1 MVRELLFA
9 MVLSGPGQPGGL
21 QVINPLDYAPCG
33 LNSLYAVN
41 AIRGAGLSYEEL
53 RQALGPADAR
63 NAHSMADVV
72 RAAEQVG
79 MIAAPYRLT
88 WAELKMM
95 PMPAI
100 LVLQRPNDETRHFV
114 VCVRAEEERAVTF
127 DPPNLPRD
135 VPREALELLWT
146 GHAIVFPRTEAELA
160 GITFRLRWL
169 AVSRI
174 AVPVALVGACVVGLA
189 TWLARRRRSA
199 STLTWSGRALFRGS
213 VLMPLGLIVSLAA
226 AAVAWPMVYR
236 PRCECDTRIDLGE
249 LPTGVQRATVRL
261 RNSGRAPLEI
271 RGVKSTCGCAVVQ
284 PPSMI
289 AAGAEVDV
297 PIQLSVVRGPQ
308 SAQLSV
314 DTNDPDGAKTIGL
327 RWFGQSPVEVRP
339 KAVYSGGEPS
349 HREFVREL
357 VAPYV
362 DGPGAKPPKL
372 VETAC
377 GSGRV
382 SVEVV
387 GHRPAGLPASY
398 GVTTVRRVGECI
410 LQVTVRPP
418 DGPADFHDTVAL
430 TFQVGDASHRVDVP
444 IRVRFSGSS
453 LVADAGEVVFAA
465 GRPAELLGQER
476 TVEVRSWFGPPRCE
490 SVPTWLTW
498 RVESCGEE
506 RYRMHFTVAAPPP
519 GAEPQQQAL
528 IVTSGRP
535 SDAPIGMTVRWYAG
549 APTRNSDVVPP

>member
-1 MVRELLFA
+1 

-33 LNSLYAVN
+33 LNTLYAVN

-53 RQALGPADAR
+53 RQALGPADAS

-79 MIAAPYRLT
+79 MIAAR
-88 WAELKMM
+88 
-95 PMPAI
+95 
-100 LVLQRPNDETRHFV
+100 
-114 VCVRAEEERAVTF
+114 
-127 DPPNLPRD
+127 
-135 VPREALELLWT
+135 
-146 GHAIVFPRTEAELA
+146 
-160 GITFRLRWL
+160 
-169 AVSRI
+169 
-174 AVPVALVGACVVGLA
+174 
-189 TWLARRRRSA
+189 
-199 STLTWSGRALFRGS
+199 
-213 VLMPLGLIVSLAA
+213 
-226 AAVAWPMVYR
+226 
-236 PRCECDTRIDLGE
+236 
-249 LPTGVQRATVRL
+249 
-261 RNSGRAPLEI
+261 
-271 RGVKSTCGCAVVQ
+271 
-284 PPSMI
+284 
-289 AAGAEVDV
+289 AEVDV

-314 DTNDPDGAKTIGL
+314 DSNDPDGAKTIGL
-327 RWFGQSPVEVRP
+327 RWFGQSPAEVRP

-398 GVTTVRRVGECI
+398 GVTTVRRVGECV
-410 LQVTVRPP
+410 LRVRVRPP
-418 DGPADFHDTVAL
+418 DGPTDFHDTVAL